1 MKYSSR
7 DITWGYLLGCS
18 LSEPGSAVRR
28 SPPVDLLSAYI
39 HPAAQPHL
47 SKLTVCLFSP
57 QDPSKEC
64 FSLKFDLNVDIN
76 TEIVPAMK
84 KKTLR

>member
-1 MKYSSR
+1 MP
-7 DITWGYLLGCS
+7 DLTT
-18 LSEPGSAVRR
+18 AVSVYR
-28 SPPVDLLSAYI
+28 PL
-39 HPAAQPHL
+39 
-47 SKLTVCLFSP
+47 

-64 FSLKFDLNVDIN
+64 FSLKFDLNVDID

>member
-1 MKYSSR
+1 M
-7 DITWGYLLGCS
+7 
-18 LSEPGSAVRR
+18 
-28 SPPVDLLSAYI
+28 DLPRARIQHEL
-39 HPAAQPHL
+39 QPHL
-47 SKLTVCLFSP
+47 CKLTVCLFP
-57 QDPSKEC
+57 LQDPSKEC

>member
-1 MKYSSR
+1 M
-7 DITWGYLLGCS
+7 
-18 LSEPGSAVRR
+18 RR
-28 SPPVDLLSAYI
+28 SPPLCDLTL
-39 HPAAQPHL
+39 L
-47 SKLTVCLFSP
+47 LLLL